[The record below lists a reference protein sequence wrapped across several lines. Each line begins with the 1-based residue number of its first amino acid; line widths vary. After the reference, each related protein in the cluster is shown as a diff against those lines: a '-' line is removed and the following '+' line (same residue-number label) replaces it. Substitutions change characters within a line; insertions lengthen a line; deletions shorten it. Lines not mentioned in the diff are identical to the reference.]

1 MQGISKLPINNINVL
16 FINCRATDC
25 LIACLYLSFILLTGG
40 CASTAKPVPSPF
52 ADIHLHFSYTHDE
65 VITPKQATDILEKN
79 NVVLAV
85 VSSEPSDY
93 ALKLARS
100 GTGWIIPFASPYYRS
115 GNRLNW
121 FTDENLVTEVRKLL
135 DSGEY
140 AGIGEV
146 HLVAG
151 IGPHRENPVFTG
163 LLQLAQDYELPFLIH
178 TDAGDYRYFLPI
190 CKKHPDIR
198 FIWAHAGGIFGP
210 EDLRPV
216 MQACANVWLDLAA
229 RDPWHYAGLA
239 DAEGELFSGWKEFII
254 QYQDRIMTGT
264 DPVWNAFQIYRW
276 YEADEG
282 WDHYED
288 FLQFHRNWLMKL
300 PASVEE
306 KIRLTNAQRFF
317 SPGGRID

>member
-1 MQGISKLPINNINVL
+1 MHINNINAL
-16 FINCRATDC
+16 FVNRKRSQATDG
-25 LIACLYLSFILLTGG
+25 LMACLCLSLILLTGG
-40 CASTAKPVPSPF
+40 CASTAKLTQSPF

-65 VITPKQATDILEKN
+65 VITPEQAINILEKN
-79 NVVLAV
+79 NVVLGV

-93 ALKLARS
+93 ALKLAKVGS
-100 GTGWIIPFASPYYRS
+100 GWIIPFASPYYKS

-121 FTDENLVTEVRKLL
+121 YLDKNLVSEIRKLL

-146 HLVAG
+146 HLTAG

-163 LLQLAQDYELPFLIH
+163 LLQLAREYELPFLIH
-178 TDAGDYRYFLPI
+178 TDAGNYRYFLPI
-190 CKKHPDIR
+190 CKKYPDIR

-210 EDLRPV
+210 EDLKPV
-216 MQACANVWLDLAA
+216 MEACANVWLDLAA

-239 DAEGELFSGWKEFII
+239 DAEGELFPGWREFII
-254 QYQDRIMTGT
+254 QYQDRIMTGS

-282 WDHYED
+282 WDHYDD
-288 FLQFHRNWLMKL
+288 FLQFHRNWLMKM
-300 PASVEE
+300 PPSVAE

-317 SPGGRID
+317 SIRGRMD